1 MRASYSP
8 YSAWKCA
15 GLWSL
20 KYIRTTIPKN
30 RVTSGITSF
39 DFTLSAPAAAE
50 AESFRGDPAA
60 IRAPRTRS
68 LAGRTAAIGLTG
80 MSNGGPM
87 EATAAAVRA
96 CLTHAHL
103 AGAFGTRM
111 EHMTSATI
119 KLFLPRGDAK
129 SLRTAEISNWTG
141 KAVAAPRTE
150 LDELLARE
158 ELDKAGVYILIGSDP
173 LTNQPRA
180 YIGEAEVIRDR
191 LKQHRTKE
199 FWVSAIVFVSK
210 DENLT
215 KAHVRYLESRLLAE
229 AKQVNRFTLEQNE
242 AGGSRLPESDREDME
257 VFLAR
262 IRQLLP
268 VLGSDILVPITQPA
282 AKAQPGGVLFC
293 RIKGAEAQGQRTADG
308 FVVFRAST
316 AVLDQR
322 PSADNYPYVV
332 AQRRQLIAD
341 GTLIEKNGF
350 LVFTKDA
357 EFSSPSAAAVVIHG
371 FRWKLFSTKS

>member
-1 MRASYSP
+1 
-8 YSAWKCA
+8 
-15 GLWSL
+15 
-20 KYIRTTIPKN
+20 
-30 RVTSGITSF
+30 
-39 DFTLSAPAAAE
+39 
-50 AESFRGDPAA
+50 
-60 IRAPRTRS
+60 
-68 LAGRTAAIGLTG
+68 
-80 MSNGGPM
+80 
-87 EATAAAVRA
+87 
-96 CLTHAHL
+96 
-103 AGAFGTRM
+103 
-111 EHMTSATI
+111 MTSATI

-129 SLRTAEISNWTG
+129 SLRTGEISNWTG

-173 LTNQPRA
+173 LTNAPRA

-191 LKQHRTKE
+191 LKQHKTKE

-229 AKQVNRFTLEQNE
+229 AAQINRFTLEQNQ

-268 VLGSDILVPITQPA
+268 VLGSDILAPIAQPT
-282 AKAQPGGVLFC
+282 AKTQPGGVLFC
-293 RIKGAEAQGQRTADG
+293 RIKGAEARGQRTANG
-308 FVVFRAST
+308 FVVFQGST
-316 AVLDQR
+316 AVLEER
-322 PSADNYPYVV
+322 PSAESYPNIL
-332 AQRRQLIAD
+332 AQRKQLIAD
-341 GTLIEKNGF
+341 GTLTDKGGF

-357 EFSSPSAAAVVIHG
+357 EFSSPSAAAVIIHG
-371 FRWKLFSTKS
+371 GSANGRTAWKTEGGKSLKQLDEQA